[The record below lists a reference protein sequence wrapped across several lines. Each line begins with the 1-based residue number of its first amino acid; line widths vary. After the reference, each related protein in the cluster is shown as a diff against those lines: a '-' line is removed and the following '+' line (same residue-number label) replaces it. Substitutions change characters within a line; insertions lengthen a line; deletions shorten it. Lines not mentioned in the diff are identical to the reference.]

1 MQKEIERKFL
11 VNPKVLDIESRNI
24 TDIHYHNHAYLQSS
38 QSYQIRIE
46 LHKTKSS
53 PEEIGRINIKGPK
66 LGISRLEFE
75 YEIPINEARLIHS
88 FCPYKISK
96 IRYKIPYVHIDEDNN
111 STCLLLWEID
121 FYQDDNL
128 GLVTAELEIP
138 DDSLKIIT
146 PDWIVREITHDD
158 RFYNKNL
165 AIRPFKD
172 WSISEINEFF

>member
-11 VNPKVLDIESRNI
+11 VNPNLLNIESQNI
-24 TDIHYHNHAYLQSS
+24 IDIHYHNHAYLQSS
-38 QSYQIRIE
+38 QSYQIRVE
-46 LHKTKSS
+46 LHKSKFIN
-53 PEEIGRINIKGPK
+53 EEIGRINIKGPK

-75 YEIPINEARLIHS
+75 YEIPLNEARLIYS
-88 FCPYKISK
+88 FCPFKISK
-96 IRYKIPYVHIDEDNN
+96 IRYKIPYESHPN
-111 STCLLLWEID
+111 LLWEVD
-121 FYQDDNL
+121 FYQEFNK
-128 GLVTAELEIP
+128 GLITAELEIP

>member
-11 VNPKVLDIESRNI
+11 VNPKLLNIESQNI
-24 TDIHYHNHAYLQSS
+24 IDIHYHNHAYLQSS
-38 QSYQIRIE
+38 QSYQVRIE
-46 LHKTKSS
+46 LHKSNSIT
-53 PEEIGRINIKGPK
+53 EEIGRINIKGPK

-75 YEIPINEARLIHS
+75 YQIPINEARLIHS

-96 IRYKIPYVHIDEDNN
+96 IRYKIPYVKENN
-111 STCLLLWEID
+111 NLSNLLWEID

-138 DDSLKIIT
+138 DDSMNIII
-146 PDWIVREITHDD
+146 PNWIVKEITHDD

-165 AIRPFKD
+165 AIRPFKS
-172 WSISEINEFF
+172 WSLSEIKDCFSEL

>member
-11 VNPKVLDIESRNI
+11 VNPKSLDIESQNI
-24 TDIHYHNHAYLQSS
+24 IDIHYHNHAYLQSS

-46 LHKTKSS
+46 LHKSNSVTEKL
-53 PEEIGRINIKGPK
+53 GRINIKGPK

-75 YEIPINEARLIHS
+75 YQIPINEARLIYS

-96 IRYKIPYVHIDEDNN
+96 IRYKIPYLEDNN
-111 STCLLLWEID
+111 LNNLLWEID

-138 DDSLKIIT
+138 DDSMTINI
-146 PDWIVREITHDD
+146 PNWIVKEITHDD

-165 AIRPFKD
+165 AIRPFKS
-172 WSISEINEFF
+172 WSLSEIKSCFS